1 MKYNEEVGDKY
12 ILLVEDNR
20 DDVALT
26 QMALKKCQISN
37 KLVVVSDGAE
47 ALDFLFS
54 RGRYVDRDHSQEPAF
69 ILLDLNL
76 PCISGLE
83 VLQQIRSSKRTNS
96 IPVVILTSSVEESD
110 REESFRLGANSFF
123 VKPVDFD
130 EFIVL
135 VRHIM
140 SDWLTLKECPPQRDN

>member
-1 MKYNEEVGDKY
+1 VCDNF

-26 QMALKKCQISN
+26 QMAFKKCQSSS

-54 RGRYVDRDHSQEPAF
+54 RGSYVDRDHSQEPAF
-69 ILLDLNL
+69 ILLDLNI

-83 VLQQIRSSKRTNS
+83 VLQQIRSSKWTNS
-96 IPVVILTSSVEESD
+96 IPVVILTSSVEEGD
-110 REESFRLGANSFF
+110 REESYRLGANSFF

-130 EFIVL
+130 EFMGLFKQISL
-135 VRHIM
+135 K
-140 SDWLTLKECPPQRDN
+140 WLA

>member
-1 MKYNEEVGDKY
+1 LKYNEEMGDKY

-26 QMALKKCQISN
+26 QMALKQCQVSN

-76 PCISGLE
+76 PRISGLE
-83 VLQQIRSSKRTNS
+83 VLQQIRSTKRTDS
-96 IPVVILTSSVEESD
+96 IPVAILTSSVEESD
-110 REESFRLGANSFF
+110 REESFRLGADSFF

-130 EFIVL
+130 EFA
-135 VRHIM
+135 IM
-140 SDWLTLKECPPQRDN
+140 FKQLCSKWLA